1 MKLSVLISTI
11 LGLALGMAF
20 PQPRVPPFFG
30 K

>member
-20 PQPRVPPFFG
+20 PQARVPPYLG